1 MVYGNTKGIKQTV
14 LARLEALIGAYDK
27 NLLID
32 RTVLSTIAEITE
44 KINREICV
52 FVARNGQVVAVG
64 VGDSGTVSLED
75 FSLKR
80 SDKRFQGVRCVHTHP
95 KGSGKLSDMDTS
107 ALTSMRLDAM
117 IAVGVLHG
125 RVNDV
130 EVAFINGKKSTG
142 FILSPRQKSTT
153 PK

>member
-14 LARLEALIGAYDK
+14 LARLDALIGAYDK

-52 FVARNGQVVAVG
+52 FVARIGQVVAVG
-64 VGDSGTVSLED
+64 VGDSGTVSLEE

-95 KGSGKLSDMDTS
+95 
-107 ALTSMRLDAM
+107 
-117 IAVGVLHG
+117 
-125 RVNDV
+125 
-130 EVAFINGKKSTG
+130 
-142 FILSPRQKSTT
+142 
-153 PK
+153 

>member
-1 MVYGNTKGIKQTV
+1 M
-14 LARLEALIGAYDK
+14 
-27 NLLID
+27 
-32 RTVLSTIAEITE
+32 
-44 KINREICV
+44 

-130 EVAFINGKKSTG
+130 ES
-142 FILSPRQKSTT
+142 LYQRQKIDRFYFKSAAKIDDADMISKSPNT
-153 PK
+153 KENR